1 MDSTKHDAHLRV
13 IDGACGDA
21 RQSDDAL
28 AAIEAV
34 YRDRFAGFVR
44 LAQAITG
51 DEQAAL
57 DAVHDAFV
65 RAVRYRRNLR
75 DRESA
80 AGLDLPDRDQRG
92 APEPAHAAVASR
104 CPRPIVADGHDD
116 GADVRAALAL
126 LPERQRL
133 ALFLRYYADLDYAAI
148 AEALGVARGTV
159 SATLHAAHSN
169 LQTQLKEV
177 TR

>member
-1 MDSTKHDAHLRV
+1 MWRS
-13 IDGACGDA
+13 G
-21 RQSDDAL
+21 SDEAL

-34 YRDRFAGFVR
+34 YRERFAGFVR

-51 DEQAAL
+51 DEQSAL
-57 DAVHDAFV
+57 DAVHDGFV
-65 RAVRYRRNLR
+65 RAVRYRRGLR

-80 AGLDLPDRDQRG
+80 AGWISRIVVNEARRG
-92 APEPAHAAVASR
+92 RRRPPAVEVPEAAYTN
-104 CPRPIVADGHDD
+104 GHVE
-116 GADVRAALAL
+116 GAAVRAALAA

-148 AEALGVARGTV
+148 AEALGITRGTV

-169 LQTQLKEV
+169 LQTQLEEV
-177 TR
+177 NR

>member
-1 MDSTKHDAHLRV
+1 MWRRSA
-13 IDGACGDA
+13 
-21 RQSDDAL
+21 SDDAL

-57 DAVHDAFV
+57 DAVHDGFV

-80 AGLDLPDRDQRG
+80 PGWICRIVINEARRSRRRPQPINVPEV
-92 APEPAHAAVASR
+92 AP
-104 CPRPIVADGHDD
+104 ADSYDE

-133 ALFLRYYADLDYAAI
+133 ALFLRYYADLEYAAI
-148 AEALGVARGTV
+148 AEALGISRGTV

>member
-1 MDSTKHDAHLRV
+1 MWRGSPRDE
-13 IDGACGDA
+13 
-21 RQSDDAL
+21 AL

-44 LAQAITG
+44 FAQAITRE
-51 DEQAAL
+51 EQSAL
-57 DAVHDAFV
+57 DAVHDGFV
-65 RAVRYRRNLR
+65 RAVRYRSGLR

-80 AGLDLPDRDQRG
+80 AGWICRIVANEARKRRSEAARRTAGAAAPDV
-92 APEPAHAAVASR
+92 VASSN
-104 CPRPIVADGHDD
+104 GHHE
-116 GADVRAALAL
+116 AALVRAALAA

-133 ALFLRYYADLDYAAI
+133 ALFLRYYADLDYAGI

-177 TR
+177 ER

>member
-1 MDSTKHDAHLRV
+1 MWRRSAHPE
-13 IDGACGDA
+13 
-21 RQSDDAL
+21 AL

-44 LAQAITG
+44 LAHAITG
-51 DEQAAL
+51 DEQTAL
-57 DAVHDAFV
+57 DAVHDGFV
-65 RAVRYRRNLR
+65 RAVRYRRTLR
-75 DRESA
+75 DSESA
-80 AGLDLPDRDQRG
+80 AGWICRIVINEARRSRRTPAHVE
-92 APEPAHAAVASR
+92 APEG
-104 CPRPIVADGHDD
+104 IVIDSYDD
-116 GADVRAALAL
+116 GADVRAALAA

-148 AEALGVARGTV
+148 GAALGIATGTV

-169 LQTQLKEV
+169 LETHLKEV